1 MTKKNAPETILH
13 VMKENDFEE
22 PTSADEVPK
31 DQDWHSIIT
40 ARTMKIPGSDG
51 KKHEFL
57 KSFSMEVGFFNGE
70 FWTLGDS
77 KPEEPVVIYGYDKKV
92 RMKSSKGKPITSE
105 GAMRLLEAVMTQA
118 HDDYVKAYAAWFEN
132 QGDEVL
138 TENLNRAEREIPFHF
153 LHYSLD
159 QQHKVIES
167 LKHQG
172 QLLFHAGEITKNHL
186 MEKKDSNGRMTLY
199 FASSDEEVAADVLKL
214 WMQAEGVDNERDQR
228 VCLDFIVKLVPQ
240 KTFKKKAFKESEGK

>member
-1 MTKKNAPETILH
+1 MMNDKKKAPEIILQ

-22 PTSADEVPK
+22 PTSADAVPN

-51 KKHEFL
+51 KEHEFL

-77 KPEEPVVIYGYDKKV
+77 KPEKPVVIYGYDKKV

-105 GAMRLLEAVMTQA
+105 GAMKLLEAVMTQA
-118 HDDYVKAYAAWFEN
+118 HDNYVKAYAAWFGN
-132 QGDEVL
+132 QGNEVL

-153 LHYSLD
+153 LHYSFD
-159 QQHKVIES
+159 QKHEVIES

-172 QLLFHAGEITKNHL
+172 QLMFHAGEITKDHP
-186 MEKKDSNGRMTLY
+186 MEKKDSNGKGRMTLY
-199 FASSDEEVAADVLKL
+199 FASSDEEVAADALKL

-240 KTFKKKAFKESEGK
+240 KQSRRKRG